1 MKPPFHPAVTCLGQ
15 WAGDLPPDEMVS
27 QNSLKLKKIMQPV
40 EIFVIASEG
49 LVLYFYF
56 ILNIII
62 INRKRRDQKL

>member
-1 MKPPFHPAVTCLGQ
+1 MTRICGREGVA
-15 WAGDLPPDEMVS
+15 AGDTYVSDEGKLP

-49 LVLYFYF
+49 VVLYFYF

-62 INRKRRDQKL
+62 INRKRRDQKI